1 MAAMRTIRHLV
12 LAAWGAAVLVSCAPA
27 GGPERVVEARPSTA
41 AAPRGE
47 ALLRRA
53 MLDGHA
59 AARAAV
65 GVAPLTWDE
74 GLVASARAYA
84 EELARTRRFEHADQ
98 PIGGPARQGENLWT
112 GTRGAYGY
120 AEMIG
125 HWVAERRDFVNGV
138 TPNFSRTGKWEDVA
152 HYGQIVWRGTTR
164 VGCAMA
170 SNARDDYLVCRYS
183 PAGNV
188 VGERAY

>member
-1 MAAMRTIRHLV
+1 MTGRLGLAVAAALMV
-12 LAAWGAAVLVSCAPA
+12 AGCAQ
-27 GGPERVVEARPSTA
+27 GPERVVERRETQAP
-41 AAPRGE
+41 APRGPS
-47 ALLRRA
+47 LLKAA
-53 MLDGHA
+53 MMDGHN

-65 GVAPLTWDE
+65 GVAPLSWDE
-74 GLVASARAYA
+74 GLVVSAQGYA
-84 EELARTRRFEHADQ
+84 DELARTRRFRHADQ

-170 SNARDDYLVCRYS
+170 SDDRDDYLVCRYS